1 MRMSSIISEALRNLL
16 SGTTRAGLLAL
27 AAGLAAL
34 ALAVVD
40 IATVAALQRQADTF
54 HRSGASVQVLLAEG
68 MVDPV
73 SCDRLG
79 QVPGVHGAGALRQ
92 RASITL
98 SAVERNPIPAFDV
111 TPGLRRLLAI
121 PDAAGTGVW
130 VSRDLAHTLG
140 VSPSSSLA
148 TASGLMAIAGV
159 YDWPED
165 GRDARLGFAILVP
178 TQQADPF
185 DECWA
190 DVWPSNPELDDV
202 LRATTPAS
210 GSSKPV
216 SKGLLNNN
224 HGASFDGARL
234 LAERPTRGVALGSIG
249 FAFLLGTAAAR
260 QRRLEFASALHAGQ
274 RRVDQLAQ
282 VTLECLVW
290 SVTAAILA
298 SAGIVAASH
307 IIAPR
312 EPMVV
317 ALANLNGAWSVPA
330 AALAGVVVGTLLTRE
345 SHLFRYFKDR

>member
-1 MRMSSIISEALRNLL
+1 M
-16 SGTTRAGLLAL
+16 
-27 AAGLAAL
+27 
-34 ALAVVD
+34 
-40 IATVAALQRQADTF
+40 
-54 HRSGASVQVLLAEG
+54 
-68 MVDPV
+68 
-73 SCDRLG
+73 
-79 QVPGVHGAGALRQ
+79 
-92 RASITL
+92 
-98 SAVERNPIPAFDV
+98 
-111 TPGLRRLLAI
+111 
-121 PDAAGTGVW
+121 
-130 VSRDLAHTLG
+130 
-140 VSPSSSLA
+140 
-148 TASGLMAIAGV
+148 
-159 YDWPED
+159 
-165 GRDARLGFAILVP
+165 
-178 TQQADPF
+178 
-185 DECWA
+185 
-190 DVWPSNPELDDV
+190 
-202 LRATTPAS
+202 RATTPAS